1 LARPIITL
9 TTDYGTSDH
18 LVGVIK
24 GVILTINPEVS
35 IVDITHNVIAHD
47 VLDGAL
53 TISQA
58 YRYFPPKTIHMVV
71 VDPSVGT
78 QRRPILVAG
87 DQHYFVA
94 PDNGVLSAIYDQS
107 ESLFAWHITSE
118 HYFRQPVSNTFHGR
132 DIFAPVAGWLSKN
145 WQTASFGELIE
156 DFVRF
161 SIPKP
166 KVNGNSIKCVVL
178 KLDNFGN
185 LITNLKGEETPAL
198 VAPDAKFTIRAG
210 NAEIKKLLPTFASG
224 SAGEPFAII
233 GSGGY
238 LELCVNKGNAARVLG
253 IGRGAE
259 VTVELG

>member
-24 GVILTINPEVS
+24 GVILSINPEVS

-58 YRYFPPKTIHMVV
+58 YRYFPSKTIHMVV
-71 VDPSVGT
+71 VDPGVGT

-118 HYFRQPVSNTFHGR
+118 HYFRQPVSNTLGAIFSRRWR
-132 DIFAPVAGWLSKN
+132 DGFRRTGKRRVSASLSR
-145 WQTASFGELIE
+145 TL
-156 DFVRF
+156 
-161 SIPKP
+161 
-166 KVNGNSIKCVVL
+166 C
-178 KLDNFGN
+178 
-185 LITNLKGEETPAL
+185 
-198 VAPDAKFTIRAG
+198 
-210 NAEIKKLLPTFASG
+210 G
-224 SAGEPFAII
+224 SAFR
-233 GSGGY
+233 S
-238 LELCVNKGNAARVLG
+238 R
-253 IGRGAE
+253 R
-259 VTVELG
+259 